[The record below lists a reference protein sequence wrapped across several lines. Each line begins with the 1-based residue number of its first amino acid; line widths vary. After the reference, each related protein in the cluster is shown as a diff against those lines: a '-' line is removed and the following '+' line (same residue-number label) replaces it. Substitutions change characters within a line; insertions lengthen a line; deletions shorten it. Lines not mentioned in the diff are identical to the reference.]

1 MNDRVECSHCGHVN
15 LIDPESKQSYS
26 CERCKRQLAV
36 CPQCRQ
42 PRPAGAV
49 LCVHCGLDFRTGKKV
64 VASPAPRRYGDLTA
78 FPISPGEWLLT
89 MKRSFLGIP
98 RGTRE
103 FRVAGFDKVYY
114 DTLDSL
120 SLNVAP
126 TAEPGETKFSLSAL
140 LPILNRLFVFL
151 LCGGLALYLLVRFSG
166 NSESGLL
173 FEVGFLG
180 PRDKYLRLK
189 RSRDSAASREL
200 AVWLSETLGLPLQRR
215 DRRSSN

>member
-1 MNDRVECSHCGHVN
+1 
-15 LIDPESKQSYS
+15 
-26 CERCKRQLAV
+26 
-36 CPQCRQ
+36 
-42 PRPAGAV
+42 
-49 LCVHCGLDFRTGKKV
+49 
-64 VASPAPRRYGDLTA
+64 
-78 FPISPGEWLLT
+78 

-98 RGTRE
+98 LGTRE

-126 TAEPGETKFSLSAL
+126 TAEPGETKFSLWAL

-151 LCGGLALYLLVRFSG
+151 LCGGLALYFFVRFSG

-215 DRRSSN
+215 DRRSPD

>member
-1 MNDRVECSHCGHVN
+1 
-15 LIDPESKQSYS
+15 
-26 CERCKRQLAV
+26 
-36 CPQCRQ
+36 
-42 PRPAGAV
+42 
-49 LCVHCGLDFRTGKKV
+49 
-64 VASPAPRRYGDLTA
+64 
-78 FPISPGEWLLT
+78 
-89 MKRSFLGIP
+89 MKWSFLGIP

-103 FRVAGFDKVYY
+103 LRVAGFDKVYY

-151 LCGGLALYLLVRFSG
+151 FCGGLALYLFVRFSG
-166 NSESGLL
+166 NSESGPL

-200 AVWLSETLGLPLQRR
+200 AIWLSETLALPLQRR
-215 DRRSSN
+215 DRRSPD

>member
-1 MNDRVECSHCGHVN
+1 
-15 LIDPESKQSYS
+15 
-26 CERCKRQLAV
+26 
-36 CPQCRQ
+36 
-42 PRPAGAV
+42 
-49 LCVHCGLDFRTGKKV
+49 
-64 VASPAPRRYGDLTA
+64 
-78 FPISPGEWLLT
+78 
-89 MKRSFLGIP
+89 MKRNFLGIA
-98 RGTRE
+98 RGTQE
-103 FRVAGFDKVYY
+103 FRLAGFDRVYY

-140 LPILNRLFVFL
+140 LPILNRLVVFL
-151 LCGGLALYLLVRFSG
+151 LCGGLVLYLFVKFSG

-180 PRDKYLRLK
+180 PSDNYLRLK

-215 DRRSSN
+215 DRRSPD